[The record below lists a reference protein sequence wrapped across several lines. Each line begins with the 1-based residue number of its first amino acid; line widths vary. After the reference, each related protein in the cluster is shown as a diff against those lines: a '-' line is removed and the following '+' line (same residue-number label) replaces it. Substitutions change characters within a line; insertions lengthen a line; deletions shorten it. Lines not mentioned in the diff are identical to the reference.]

1 MSNTDTTSS
10 DHPIR
15 RLYEQIL
22 IAWNE
27 QDAVAMAAC
36 FEEDGNLVGYDG
48 SQADSRSTI
57 EDHLRPIFA
66 DHPTAA
72 YVAKVREIRML
83 SSNVGI
89 LRAVVGMIPPNSED
103 VNPAGNTI
111 QTLAAVQ
118 NADRWRANCAPGGVS
133 VVLTSRRIRATP
145 WLASSTYRSQSVTS
159 RDSIIGTARAS
170 SNTSLPS
177 ALCWEMEAESYTR
190 FKGG

>member
-10 DHPIR
+10 DRQIR

-22 IAWNE
+22 IAWNQ
-27 QDAVAMAAC
+27 QDATTMAAC
-36 FEEDGNLVGYDG
+36 FEEDGNLIGYDG
-48 SQADSRSTI
+48 SQADSRVAI

-89 LRAVVGMIPPNSED
+89 LRAVVGMIPPGSDD

-111 QTLAAVQ
+111 QTLVAVQ
-118 NADRWRANCAPGGVS
+118 NADGWQATLFQSTPAAWHGRPQDSAA
-133 VVLTSRRIRATP
+133 LTEELREVMRRGLTC
-145 WLASSTYRSQSVTS
+145 Q
-159 RDSIIGTARAS
+159 
-170 SNTSLPS
+170 
-177 ALCWEMEAESYTR
+177 
-190 FKGG
+190 

>member
-10 DHPIR
+10 DRQIR

-22 IAWNE
+22 IAWNQ
-27 QDAVAMAAC
+27 QDATAMAAC
-36 FEEDGNLVGYDG
+36 FEEDGNLIGYDG
-48 SQADSRSTI
+48 SQADSRVAI

-89 LRAVVGMIPPNSED
+89 LRAVVGMIPPGSDD

-111 QTLAAVQ
+111 QTLVAVQ
-118 NADRWRANCAPGGVS
+118 NADGWQATLFQSTPAAWHGRPQDSAA
-133 VVLTSRRIRATP
+133 LTEELREVMRRGLTC
-145 WLASSTYRSQSVTS
+145 Q
-159 RDSIIGTARAS
+159 
-170 SNTSLPS
+170 
-177 ALCWEMEAESYTR
+177 
-190 FKGG
+190 

>member
-1 MSNTDTTSS
+1 MSSTDTISS
-10 DHPIR
+10 DHPIG

-22 IAWNE
+22 IAWNQ
-27 QDAVAMAAC
+27 QDATAMAAY

-48 SQADSRSTI
+48 SQADSRATI

-89 LRAVVGMIPPNSED
+89 LRAVVGMIPPNSDD

-111 QTLAAVQ
+111 QTLVAVQ
-118 NADRWRANCAPGGVS
+118 NADGWQSTLFQSTPAAWHGRPQDSAA
-133 VVLTSRRIRATP
+133 LTEELRDVMRRGLTC
-145 WLASSTYRSQSVTS
+145 L
-159 RDSIIGTARAS
+159 
-170 SNTSLPS
+170 
-177 ALCWEMEAESYTR
+177 
-190 FKGG
+190 

>member
-1 MSNTDTTSS
+1 MSSTDTILSN
-10 DHPIR
+10 HPIG

-22 IAWNE
+22 IAWN
-27 QDAVAMAAC
+27 QRDAPAMAAY

-83 SSNVGI
+83 SRIVVI
-89 LRAVVGMIPPNSED
+89 LHGVVGMIPPGSDD

-111 QTLAAVQ
+111 QTLVAVQ
-118 NADRWRANCAPGGVS
+118 NADRWQAALFQSTPAAWHGRPQDSATLTEELRDVMRRA
-133 VVLTSRRIRATP
+133 LTCR
-145 WLASSTYRSQSVTS
+145 
-159 RDSIIGTARAS
+159 
-170 SNTSLPS
+170 
-177 ALCWEMEAESYTR
+177 
-190 FKGG
+190 

>member
-10 DHPIR
+10 DRQIR

-22 IAWNE
+22 IAWNQ
-27 QDAVAMAAC
+27 QDATAMAAC
-36 FEEDGNLVGYDG
+36 FEEDGNLIGYDG
-48 SQADSRSTI
+48 SQADSRVAI

-89 LRAVVGMIPPNSED
+89 LRAVVGMIPPGSDD

-111 QTLAAVQ
+111 QTLVAVQ
-118 NADRWRANCAPGGVS
+118 NADGWQVTLFQSTPAAWHGRPQDSAA
-133 VVLTSRRIRATP
+133 LTEELREVMRRGLTC
-145 WLASSTYRSQSVTS
+145 Q
-159 RDSIIGTARAS
+159 
-170 SNTSLPS
+170 
-177 ALCWEMEAESYTR
+177 
-190 FKGG
+190 